1 MMKIDN
7 IDALRTQIGAVW
19 NEPNYA
25 EYSTEK
31 TRIDAIH
38 LDQAKLYAKSNGQLE
53 KSFLQQF
60 AAFGISIYKG
70 DATLSSFDKL
80 ALSNSTVTSTPCN

>member
-38 LDQAKLYAKSNGQLE
+38 LD
-53 KSFLQQF
+53 
-60 AAFGISIYKG
+60 
-70 DATLSSFDKL
+70 
-80 ALSNSTVTSTPCN
+80 